1 MSLLRSFLKSLVA
14 AITGYAGAE
23 ALARQDIPLA

>member
-1 MSLLRSFLKSLVA
+1 MTFLKSFLKSLIVA
-14 AITGYAGAE
+14 VTGFAGAE

>member
-1 MSLLRSFLKSLVA
+1 MSFLKSILKSLVA
-14 AITGYAGAE
+14 AVTGFAGAE